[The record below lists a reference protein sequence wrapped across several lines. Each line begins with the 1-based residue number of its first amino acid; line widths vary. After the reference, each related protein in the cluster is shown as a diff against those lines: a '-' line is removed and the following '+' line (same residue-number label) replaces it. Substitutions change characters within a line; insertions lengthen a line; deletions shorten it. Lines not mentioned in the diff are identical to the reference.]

1 MITPGT
7 NNCLFLGEPSPA
19 PGKEPPDQK
28 YISFLKPLISSCPN
42 TYVVNQNIEYLT
54 QITDYCRKRGVN
66 KIIST
71 NKHFLFKLLEKDWPS
86 ALKSKKPSIDNYAG
100 SMFPI
105 PGIPGGEVV
114 FVNPLKQCYTVPYG
128 KFVLE
133 RFISKL
139 MNPRGWNEPTPFEFK
154 VCDSRDSLEEC
165 FRSLSTAALVSIDI
179 ETLKTN
185 ASISCVGYC
194 GIFVSPSGSISTRC
208 YVIPFTSTFN
218 LAYIRKI
225 NALPYAKIF
234 QNGKYDNAYFLRFNC
249 PVTNWLWDTAH
260 LFHSWYSELPK
271 DLGFLNAFFL
281 RNVQYWKD
289 LAKVGD
295 KYLYY
300 KYNAL
305 DAWTTANVFL
315 IQMAQ
320 MPAWARKNYSLEFP
334 LVFPCLLSEMTGV
347 RRDPVAHKKAI
358 EEDTAA
364 LNKAQS
370 SLDRM
375 LGTPY
380 FNTNSPKQMAA
391 LFKVLGLSSIAEISK
406 IKDGEYVDAESYNEK
421 IIEKAMFLNPFAARI
436 LELVLEIRGIKKNL
450 NTYLTTGE
458 DAKEFYE
465 YGSDAL
471 SSSNGG
477 RLLYS
482 INPHQSD
489 TARCVSRESAFWCG
503 FNFQTAP
510 RESNYKSTIA
520 ADDGFLFAECD
531 LKQAESRDLANIS
544 GDQNLLDALDS
555 ENDFH
560 AWNAHCFFGVPYDEI
575 FDNAKGKAKN
585 KPLRDLSKRTNH
597 GAGYNMGPDVMVDTM
612 GLKKVTL
619 AVSLLG
625 LPPTWKPRQVTA
637 YLLERFHVTYKAI
650 SGVYYPWVV
659 RSILESSRLTSR
671 VMHSVRRTEGIKAE
685 EYIREGDWT
694 RYCFGAPDKN
704 KRDLNAYVAHV
715 PQSLNAR
722 TLNEAYLKVFYDLAL
737 RNPDF
742 RLYAQIHDS
751 ILFGFRRGTHVHYC
765 SAVKSRME
773 IPVTIFS
780 CDRKYRT
787 FTVPADIKAGKSGE
801 GVTHWNLTE

>member
-1 MITPGT
+1 MGTVNPG
-7 NNCLFLGEPSPA
+7 NCLFLGSP
-19 PGKEPPDQK
+19 PDKSGVPPDQK
-28 YISFLKPLISSCPN
+28 YVSFLKPLTSSCPS
-42 TYVVNQNIEYLT
+42 TFVILKDVEYLA
-54 QITDYCRKRGVN
+54 QITDYCKSKGVT

-71 NKHFLFKLLEKDWPS
+71 NKHFLYKLLERDWPS
-86 ALKSKKPSIDNYAG
+86 SLSRKRPAISDYAG
-100 SMFPI
+100 SVFPI

-128 KFVLE
+128 KFILE
-133 RFISKL
+133 RFVSKL
-139 MNPRGWNEPTPFEFK
+139 TGKGGWNEPTAFSFT
-154 VCDSRDSLEEC
+154 VCDTPESLANC
-165 FRSLSTAALVSIDI
+165 FSELSKANFISIDI

-185 ASISCVGYC
+185 AVIACVGYC
-194 GIFVSPSGSISTRC
+194 GVFVDTAGSISTKC
-208 YVIPFTSTFN
+208 FVLPFTSTYN
-218 LAYIRKI
+218 LAYVRKI
-225 NALPYAKIF
+225 NSLPCPKIF

-249 PVTNWLWDTAH
+249 PVVNWVWDTAH
-260 LFHSWYSELPK
+260 LFHCWYSELPK

-305 DAWTTANVFL
+305 DCWATANVFL

-320 MPAWARKNYSLEFP
+320 MPAWAHKNYTLEFP
-334 LVFPCLLSEMTGV
+334 LVFPCLLSELTGV
-347 RRDPVAHKKAI
+347 RRSKTALAKAI
-358 EEDTAA
+358 AEDTAA

-375 LGTPY
+375 LGTIY
-380 FNTNSPKQMAA
+380 FNTNSSLQMAG

-406 IKDGEYVDAESYNEK
+406 IKDGEYVDAESYGEK

-436 LELVLEIRGIKKNL
+436 LQLVLDIRGIKKNL

-458 DAKEFYE
+458 EAKEFYA
-465 YGSDAL
+465 YGTDPTSP
-471 SSSNGG
+471 SNDG

-489 TARCVSRESAFWCG
+489 TGRCVSRESAYWCG

-544 GDQNLLDALDS
+544 GDQNLLNALDS

-560 AWNAHCFFGVPYDEI
+560 AWNAHCFFGVPYEDI

-612 GLKKVTL
+612 GLKRVTL
-619 AVSLLG
+619 AVSLLH

-637 YLLERFHVTYKAI
+637 YLLERFHVTYKGI

-659 RSILESSRLTSR
+659 RSVLESSRLTSR
-671 VMHSVRRTEGIKAE
+671 VMHSVSRTEGIKAE
-685 EYIREGDWT
+685 DYIREGDWT
-694 RYCFGAPDKN
+694 RYCFGSPDKN
-704 KRDLNAYVAHV
+704 KRDLNAYVAHC

-722 TLNEAYLKVFYDLAL
+722 TLNESYLRVFYDLAL
-737 RNPDF
+737 GNPEF

-751 ILFGFRRGTHVHYC
+751 IFFGFKAGKHIYYC
-765 SAVKSRME
+765 AAVKERME
-773 IPVTIFS
+773 IPVTILS
-780 CDRKYRT
+780 CDKKYRT
-787 FTVPADIKAGKSGE
+787 FTVPADIKAGRDGI
-801 GVTHWNLTE
+801 GATHWNLTE